1 MGEEHRR
8 WIMKNNFDINKIP
21 LVALYESPRLAM
33 YRAWAMATGPARY
46 DPLEL
51 SPIETRND

>member
-1 MGEEHRR
+1 
-8 WIMKNNFDINKIP
+8 MKNNFDINKIP

-51 SPIETRND
+51 SPVETRND